1 MGHNSSNNSLV
12 QANNNNNNN
21 ANSKDPNIMRLH
33 KRSKS
38 HAAPNKTRQSL
49 TKSAFDPNVFMVA
62 NENETRSYE
71 KKLL

>member
-12 QANNNNNNN
+12 QASNNNS
-21 ANSKDPNIMRLH
+21 SKDPTMMRLH

-38 HAAPNKTRQSL
+38 HCAPNKTRQSL

-62 NENETRSYE
+62 NENETRTYD